1 MKEKVLKILIEI
13 SDEVEDYQG
22 DNLLEDEVITSLVV
36 AEIVTALE
44 DEFGIII
51 TAKHINKDNFA
62 SVDSICA
69 LVESLS

>member
-1 MKEKVLKILIEI
+1 MKEKVLKILTEI
-13 SDEVEDYQG
+13 SDEVEDYKG
-22 DNLLEDEVITSLVV
+22 DNLLEDEVITSLEV

-51 TAKHINKDNFA
+51 AAKYINKDNFA